1 MPDLAKKLGLKP
13 GMAVCL
19 LGASPE
25 ADQAIR
31 SSAPWAIFHT
41 ALDEGLYDAI
51 LFWPTELESLA
62 QRFAR
67 LQHCIFPD
75 GSVWVV
81 IPKQKFAAGRGVHFT
96 WEQMQAAG
104 LQTDLVDNKVASITD
119 QEYGTRFV
127 IRREKR

>member
-13 GMAVCL
+13 GMEVCL
-19 LGASPE
+19 LGAPPE
-25 ADQAIR
+25 AERAIR

-41 ALDEGLYDAI
+41 ALGEERYDAI
-51 LFWPTELESLA
+51 LFWPVELEGLA
-62 QRFAR
+62 QRFAE
-67 LQHCIFPD
+67 LQRCIVPD
-75 GSVWVV
+75 GSVWAV

-104 LQTDLVDNKVASITD
+104 LQTDLVDNKVASITG